1 MAKWEK
7 INCALIPITVF
18 LILPFMYMVVSIW
31 CIKFWIP
38 KTDWYVHWD
47 KCDLP
52 DSIFAWSR
60 SNVYIS
66 EAEWIDV
73 PFVATCCFNFM
84 VVWFV
89 FWHIAFSNV
98 KVGSWEQKTLVLCE
112 GGIEAERLRIEI
124 FELELEGG
132 NNKKEIKA
140 KWDEVKRLTILV
152 RVVRETTIANLAGKS
167 KKS

>member
-1 MAKWEK
+1 
-7 INCALIPITVF
+7 
-18 LILPFMYMVVSIW
+18 MVV
-31 CIKFWIP
+31 C
-38 KTDWYVHWD
+38 
-47 KCDLP
+47 
-52 DSIFAWSR
+52 
-60 SNVYIS
+60 
-66 EAEWIDV
+66 
-73 PFVATCCFNFM
+73 
-84 VVWFV
+84 FV

-98 KVGSWEQKTLVLCE
+98 KVGSCAQKTLVLCE